1 MWAPMLNTVENS
13 IVTRNYSLIVFLIWS
28 MFLWFIGLV
37 VLFAV
42 VFDDRQITIGV
53 FFDTKTGTS
62 FQNNLG
68 IVRIVG
74 FLFCVFAFLCMCVY
88 IYKTYTYWKYEHAQ
102 KADLINAVLNAR
114 DTNLRI
120 ANTGNV
126 ATAQAAQVAGTPQAA
141 AGQTAA
147 GQTAAGQT
155 AAGQPLLTTQ
165 KPPTQ
170 PISVTINEGG
180 K

>member
-1 MWAPMLNTVENS
+1 
-13 IVTRNYSLIVFLIWS
+13 
-28 MFLWFIGLV
+28 
-37 VLFAV
+37 
-42 VFDDRQITIGV
+42 
-53 FFDTKTGTS
+53 
-62 FQNNLG
+62 
-68 IVRIVG
+68 
-74 FLFCVFAFLCMCVY
+74 MCVY

-147 GQTAAGQT
+147 NFEKATIVRNRDRRVFQDGIYITE
-155 AAGQPLLTTQ
+155 
-165 KPPTQ
+165 KPGR
-170 PISVTINEGG
+170 EL
-180 K
+180 